1 MKNLVIIGASG
12 FIGTNLLKK
21 WNNKENKIIAVSL
34 NMSDFPFFL
43 ESENIKYEDYETFS
57 NRKESLTDYIAINLA
72 YTRSIVL

>member
-1 MKNLVIIGASG
+1 MNYLKNLVIIGASG

-43 ESENIKYEDYETFS
+43 ESENIKY
-57 NRKESLTDYIAINLA
+57 KESLTDYIAINLA